1 MSEEK
6 GKPSVIQ
13 TGFDAKIVDQ
23 GKETNAKEDII
34 SRMNEAELEQ
44 KPTSKPILIECDFP
58 DKVKLGEN
66 YTIKY
71 NKEFLKIE
79 MKVYQGAKVTEISGN
94 DNCVYDGE
102 EKNAREITFE
112 FFDPNRLKGKV
123 VNGLT
128 PGEYLVKVHAYGYN
142 TRDEHNEEKI
152 VEAS

>member
-1 MSEEK
+1 MSEEN

-23 GKETNAKEDII
+23 GKETDAKEDII

-58 DKVKLGEN
+58 DKAILGEK
-66 YTIKY
+66 YTIHY

-79 MKVYQGAKVTEISGN
+79 LKVFQGEKIIALAGN
-94 DNCVYDGE
+94 DNCVFDKE
-102 EKNAREITFE
+102 EDNANEITFD

-128 PGEYLVKVHAYGYN
+128 PGRYLVIVHAYGYN
-142 TRDEHNEEKI
+142 ARDEHNEEKI
-152 VEAS
+152 IEVS

>member
-1 MSEEK
+1 MSEENS
-6 GKPSVIQ
+6 KPSVIK
-13 TGFDAKIVDQ
+13 TGFDAKIIDQ

-58 DKVKLGEN
+58 DKAKLGEK

-79 MKVYQGAKVTEISGN
+79 MKVFQGETIKETAGN
-94 DNCVYDGE
+94 DNCVYDKE
-102 EKNAREITFE
+102 EDKAREITFD

-128 PGEYLVKVHAYGYN
+128 PGRYLVIVHAYGYN

-152 VEAS
+152 IEVS